1 MRNTP
6 PKPSVVSPSAQKK
19 AEALPAPPSSLS
31 LGSVYEA
38 TVAYVESLPA
48 VVRPAPEVALIV
60 QLAEVVS
67 STSSARDVAA
77 VSRELRAALVDVSAL
92 VGAIPTKGDFV
103 DEIRAK
109 RENRP
114 A

>member
-1 MRNTP
+1 M
-6 PKPSVVSPSAQKK
+6 
-19 AEALPAPPSSLS
+19 
-31 LGSVYEA
+31 A
-38 TVAYVESLPA
+38 TLAYVESLPA
-48 VVRPAPEVALIV
+48 VVKSAPQAALVV

-67 STSSARDVAA
+67 STASARDVAA
-77 VSRELRAALVDVSAL
+77 VSRELRAALADVSAL

-109 RENRP
+109 RETRP